1 MKDMRH
7 EIAAK
12 SAMQTSSNL
21 RPHAPYD
28 LFKSLEEGVRDYIN
42 DRVWFGVYEFVRGH
56 TGFNPT

>member
-1 MKDMRH
+1 MKDVRH

-28 LFKSLEEGVRDYIN
+28 LFKSLEEEIRDLIN
-42 DRVWFGVYEFVRGH
+42 GQVWFGFCDPVRNI
-56 TGFNPT
+56 TLLSQ